1 MQEVFLNSGS
11 EFLWVGLSVCL
22 SVCRSVCLSVCLSV
36 EKMKSAEFG
45 LTVCGKQS
53 GKFLRSLN
61 LFLIPGAEFLWV
73 GLSFCRS
80 VRMWKKIKI
89 QISSN
94 CLNETTKLSSNGT
107 SFKGFQVI
115 IIISA
120 QHKQRNMN
128 IKNVSRLLLQRL
140 HTPRS
145 NYTRS
150 LCIDFSHTC
159 LKIIYNLNFIDMLN
173 FKEKALFQ
181 QHNNNYLPKTAIIVR
196 QRGLF
201 IQDSL

>member
-1 MQEVFLNSGS
+1 MKIKKIDIVKFLNSGE

-22 SVCRSVCLSVCLSV
+22 LVCLSVCLSV
-36 EKMKSAEFG
+36 CLWKKMKSAEFE

-61 LFLIPGAEFLWV
+61 LFLNPGAEFLWV

-80 VRMWKKIKI
+80 VGMWKKIKI
-89 QISSN
+89 QISTN
-94 CLNETTKLSSNGT
+94 CLNETTKVSSNGT

-159 LKIIYNLNFIDMLN
+159 L
-173 FKEKALFQ
+173 Q
-181 QHNNNYLPKTAIIVR
+181 KTNPV
-196 QRGLF
+196 
-201 IQDSL
+201 